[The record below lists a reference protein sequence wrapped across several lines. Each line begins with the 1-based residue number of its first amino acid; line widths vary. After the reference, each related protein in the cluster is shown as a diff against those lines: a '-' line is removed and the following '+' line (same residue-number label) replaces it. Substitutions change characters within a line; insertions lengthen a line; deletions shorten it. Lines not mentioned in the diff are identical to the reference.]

1 MTMWLLI
8 LAYHSGGNITMRPAD
23 KFQSLKA
30 CTEAGRIASRVEMGR
45 GNHAATMCQEVKR

>member
-1 MTMWLLI
+1 MTYWLLI

-30 CTEAGRIASRVEMGR
+30 CTEAGRITQRVEMER